1 MFWFTEIAS
10 VRFLARTQSF
20 NKHSAPHF
28 IVLPILQQ
36 ANLPYSYS
44 SSDKLREKLLQAI
57 HDKYVQIMSPAAVF
71 SLTRPRCSGAGFSAS
86 DYNALLLKSQFN
98 HNSAFN
104 NIYQHHE

>member
-1 MFWFTEIAS
+1 MFWFAEIAS

-44 SSDKLREKLLQAI
+44 SSDKLREKLLMAI
-57 HDKYVQIMSPAAVF
+57 HDKFVLKTMFYSHIFCNCNTDVS
-71 SLTRPRCSGAGFSAS
+71 RSGFAN
-86 DYNALLLKSQFN
+86 D
-98 HNSAFN
+98 
-104 NIYQHHE
+104 